1 MLRPKHC
8 KSLEVRPKDLLGWLP
23 MTRGLALYYS
33 LDRVGDGVVTNLAS
47 DSRSPS
53 ADLSAVN
60 WSARGRSF
68 VRGCRRLTRSADCTG
83 RTGSGDMGRL
93 PGDERLGWRSRICRY
108 ELNQVRTLR

>member
-53 ADLSAVN
+53 ADLSAVKLVCP
-60 WSARGRSF
+60 WTQFCARMPPRRT
-68 VRGCRRLTRSADCTG
+68 VR
-83 RTGSGDMGRL
+83 
-93 PGDERLGWRSRICRY
+93 
-108 ELNQVRTLR
+108 